1 MNSAAVGAGF
11 VLSGRYRLVEPLAS
25 GGMGT
30 VWRALDLLLDRPVAV
45 KEVRLP
51 PSLDDDARQLLRRRT
66 IREAQVAARLRHPAV
81 VTIFDVVEQDGR
93 PWIVMELVP
102 SRSLAEIIRTD
113 GPLPPARVAGIG
125 LRVLDAIV
133 TAAAAGVEHRDIKPA
148 NVLVTTQGRVVLTDF
163 GIARHVGDDTLTSAG
178 LIVGSPDYLAP
189 ERARG
194 RTGGLAADLWS
205 LGATMYDAVEGRR
218 PFERNGPLPTLA
230 AVVMDEPDPPQ
241 RAGPLRPVIDGLLV
255 KDPAHR
261 LDADRTRSMLQR
273 VLRGRPAG
281 GTVPLPRHPS
291 DDRPPPS
298 APEPAAEPPVVI
310 PMGPTRPWPADGA
323 ADAEP
328 PGAADRTTPSTPV
341 AGEPTAA
348 TADGTADTAAAAVT
362 EPADRTAD
370 AAAPVVTGPSDRQA
384 DDTARTGTDPAI
396 REPADGMAVAAAAA
410 AATKPADGAAST
422 GTDRAIREPAAGTAP
437 AEDTADTAAAAGTAP
452 AGTEPADTAPAGAEP
467 ADGTADTGAA
477 AGTELADGRADDTAS
492 TGTEPSIGAH
502 VPTGAVEPT
511 VTEPA
516 NGRAA
521 GPTGAA
527 AVAGSAVPA
536 SAEGRTG
543 AESTAADAE
552 RMTEAAAGR
561 MDGSTA
567 VAGSVAARSADAPA
581 GDGSGRGRTPT
592 LPGAPPRDPRRRRR
606 SALLAG
612 LVVLVLAGIA
622 AALVPVL
629 GRDPGNGAAGP
640 AGQASGP
647 AGQGRGPAAT
657 APATGRTAPTAS
669 SGAPTSRPATT
680 ASRTPAPTTR
690 ATTSGNAP
698 PTGADVAAPAGFTRY
713 TDPIDGFSLVV
724 PAGWRPVRSKE
735 TLVDFDDP
743 TSSRFLRIDTSD
755 HALPDPYQNWIDYER
770 QFRQGKPDYQLIG
783 IRRVPDYRPDE
794 GWTTADW
801 EFMLGSTHV
810 LDRNIRVSAS
820 RAHAIYWSTP
830 QSQWNTADSRR
841 ILQLAEQSFVPAP
854 AGS

>member
-362 EPADRTAD
+362 EPAGTA
-370 AAAPVVTGPSDRQA
+370 P
-384 DDTARTGTDPAI
+384 
-396 REPADGMAVAAAAA
+396 
-410 AATKPADGAAST
+410 
-422 GTDRAIREPAAGTAP
+422 AGTAP
-437 AEDTADTAAAAGTAP
+437 AGTELADDTADTAAAAGTAP

>member
-1 MNSAAVGAGF
+1 
-11 VLSGRYRLVEPLAS
+11 
-25 GGMGT
+25 
-30 VWRALDLLLDRPVAV
+30 
-45 KEVRLP
+45 
-51 PSLDDDARQLLRRRT
+51 
-66 IREAQVAARLRHPAV
+66 
-81 VTIFDVVEQDGR
+81 
-93 PWIVMELVP
+93 
-102 SRSLAEIIRTD
+102 
-113 GPLPPARVAGIG
+113 
-125 LRVLDAIV
+125 
-133 TAAAAGVEHRDIKPA
+133 
-148 NVLVTTQGRVVLTDF
+148 
-163 GIARHVGDDTLTSAG
+163 
-178 LIVGSPDYLAP
+178 
-189 ERARG
+189 
-194 RTGGLAADLWS
+194 
-205 LGATMYDAVEGRR
+205 
-218 PFERNGPLPTLA
+218 
-230 AVVMDEPDPPQ
+230 
-241 RAGPLRPVIDGLLV
+241 
-255 KDPAHR
+255 
-261 LDADRTRSMLQR
+261 
-273 VLRGRPAG
+273 
-281 GTVPLPRHPS
+281 
-291 DDRPPPS
+291 
-298 APEPAAEPPVVI
+298 
-310 PMGPTRPWPADGA
+310 MGPTRPGPADGA
-323 ADAEP
+323 ADPEP

-341 AGEPTAA
+341 AGESTAA
-348 TADGTADTAAAAVT
+348 TADGT
-362 EPADRTAD
+362 PD
-370 AAAPVVTGPSDRQA
+370 A
-384 DDTARTGTDPAI
+384 
-396 REPADGMAVAAAAA
+396 
-410 AATKPADGAAST
+410 
-422 GTDRAIREPAAGTAP
+422 
-437 AEDTADTAAAAGTAP
+437 AAAAGTAP

-606 SALLAG
+606 PALLAG

>member
-30 VWRALDLLLDRPVAV
+30 VWRAVDLLLDRPVAV

-148 NVLVTTQGRVVLTDF
+148 NVLVTRQGGVVLTDF

-310 PMGPTRPWPADGA
+310 PMGPTRPGPADGA
-323 ADAEP
+323 ADPEP

-348 TADGTADTAAAAVT
+348 TADG
-362 EPADRTAD
+362 
-370 AAAPVVTGPSDRQA
+370 
-384 DDTARTGTDPAI
+384 
-396 REPADGMAVAAAAA
+396 
-410 AATKPADGAAST
+410 
-422 GTDRAIREPAAGTAP
+422 
-437 AEDTADTAAAAGTAP
+437 TADTAAAAGTAP

-581 GDGSGRGRTPT
+581 ADGSGPRRTPT

-606 SALLAG
+606 PALLAG

>member
-341 AGEPTAA
+341 AGESTAA
-348 TADGTADTAAAAVT
+348 TADGTADAAAAAVT
-362 EPADRTAD
+362 EPA
-370 AAAPVVTGPSDRQA
+370 
-384 DDTARTGTDPAI
+384 GT
-396 REPADGMAVAAAAA
+396 E
-410 AATKPADGAAST
+410 
-422 GTDRAIREPAAGTAP
+422 
-437 AEDTADTAAAAGTAP
+437 P
-452 AGTEPADTAPAGAEP
+452 AGTEPAGTEPAGTEP
-467 ADGTADTGAA
+467 

-492 TGTEPSIGAH
+492 TGTEPSIGAQI
-502 VPTGAVEPT
+502 PTGAVERT

-581 GDGSGRGRTPT
+581 PDGSGRGRTPT

-770 QFRQGKPDYQLIG
+770 EFRQGKSDYQLIG

>member
-291 DDRPPPS
+291 DDQPPPS

-310 PMGPTRPWPADGA
+310 PMSPTRPWPADGA
-323 ADAEP
+323 PDPEPADA
-328 PGAADRTTPSTPV
+328 ADGTTASTPV
-341 AGEPTAA
+341 PREPTAA
-348 TADGTADTAAAAVT
+348 TADGTADAAAAAGI
-362 EPADRTAD
+362 EPADR
-370 AAAPVVTGPSDRQA
+370 QA
-384 DDTARTGTDPAI
+384 DGTANTDTDPAI
-396 REPADGMAVAAAAA
+396 REPADRQADGTTNTDTDPAIRELADGMAAAAA
-410 AATKPADGAAST
+410 AA
-422 GTDRAIREPAAGTAP
+422 GT
-437 AEDTADTAAAAGTAP
+437 
-452 AGTEPADTAPAGAEP
+452 EP
-467 ADGTADTGAA
+467 ADGTASSGANPAIGEPADRTAA
-477 AGTELADGRADDTAS
+477 AAAA
-492 TGTEPSIGAH
+492 TGTEPADGTATMGTDPAIQAD

-511 VTEPA
+511 ITEPA

-521 GPTGAA
+521 VPTGAA

-536 SAEGRTG
+536 SAEGRAG

-552 RMTEAAAGR
+552 RTPNAAAGR
-561 MDGSTA
+561 VDGSTA
-567 VAGSVAARSADAPA
+567 VASSDPAAARSADAPPA
-581 GDGSGRGRTPT
+581 DGSGPRRTPT

-606 SALLAG
+606 PALLAG
-612 LVVLVLAGIA
+612 LVVLVLVGIA
-622 AALVPVL
+622 AALVPML
-629 GRDPGNGAAGP
+629 RHDPGNGAAGP
-640 AGQASGP
+640 AGQANGPAGQVSGP
-647 AGQGRGPAAT
+647 AGQGGGPVAT
-657 APATGRTAPTAS
+657 APATGRTAPTAG
-669 SGAPTSRPATT
+669 GAPTSRPATT

-690 ATTSGNAP
+690 ATTSGNASA
-698 PTGADVAAPAGFTRY
+698 TGAEVVAPAGFTRY
-713 TDPIDGFSLVV
+713 TDPVDGFSLVV
-724 PAGWRPVRSKE
+724 PAGWRPVRSG
-735 TLVDFDDP
+735 TLVDFHDP

-755 HALPDPYQNWIDYER
+755 HALPDPYQNWIDYE
-770 QFRQGKPDYQLIG
+770 QEFRQGRTGYQLIG

-830 QSQWNTADSRR
+830 QSRWSTADSRR

>member
-1 MNSAAVGAGF
+1 MSSAAVGAGF

-51 PSLDDDARQLLRRRT
+51 PYLDDDARQLLRRRT

-148 NVLVTTQGRVVLTDF
+148 NVLVTTQGGVVLTDF
-163 GIARHVGDDTLTSAG
+163 GIARHVGDETLTSAG

-310 PMGPTRPWPADGA
+310 PMGPTRPWPADGVADPAPADA
-323 ADAEP
+323 AD
-328 PGAADRTTPSTPV
+328 GTTASTPV
-341 AGEPTAA
+341 PGEPTAA
-348 TADGTADTAAAAVT
+348 TADGTA
-362 EPADRTAD
+362 E
-370 AAAPVVTGPSDRQA
+370 AAAPVVTEPADDQA
-384 DDTARTGTDPAI
+384 DDTASRRTDPAI
-396 REPADGMAVAAAAA
+396 RADA
-410 AATKPADGAAST
+410 
-422 GTDRAIREPAAGTAP
+422 
-437 AEDTADTAAAAGTAP
+437 
-452 AGTEPADTAPAGAEP
+452 
-467 ADGTADTGAA
+467 
-477 AGTELADGRADDTAS
+477 
-492 TGTEPSIGAH
+492 
-502 VPTGAVEPT
+502 PTGAVDPT
-511 VTEPA
+511 VAESA

-521 GPTGAA
+521 GPIGAV

-543 AESTAADAE
+543 AESTAAGTE
-552 RMTEAAAGR
+552 RRTEAAAGR
-561 MDGSTA
+561 VDGSTA
-567 VAGSVAARSADAPA
+567 VAGSDPVAARSADAPA
-581 GDGSGRGRTPT
+581 ADGSGPARTPT

-629 GRDPGNGAAGP
+629 RNDPGNGAAGP

-657 APATGRTAPTAS
+657 APATGRTPTAS
-669 SGAPTSRPATT
+669 SGAPTSRPPTT

-690 ATTSGNAP
+690 TTTSGNSSP
-698 PTGADVAAPAGFTRY
+698 SGAEVVAPAGFTRY
-713 TDPIDGFSLVV
+713 TDPVDGFSLVV
-724 PAGWRPVRSKE
+724 PAGWRPVRSG
-735 TLVDFDDP
+735 TLVDFHDP

-755 HALPDPYQNWIDYER
+755 HPLPDPYQNWIDYE
-770 QFRQGKPDYQLIG
+770 QEFRQGRTGYQLIG

-830 QSQWNTADSRR
+830 QSRWNTADSRR

>member
-298 APEPAAEPPVVI
+298 APEPAAEPSVVI

-362 EPADRTAD
+362 
-370 AAAPVVTGPSDRQA
+370 
-384 DDTARTGTDPAI
+384 
-396 REPADGMAVAAAAA
+396 
-410 AATKPADGAAST
+410 
-422 GTDRAIREPAAGTAP
+422 
-437 AEDTADTAAAAGTAP
+437 AP

-492 TGTEPSIGAH
+492 TGTEPSIGAQI
-502 VPTGAVEPT
+502 PTGAVERT

-527 AVAGSAVPA
+527 AVARSAVPA
-536 SAEGRTG
+536 SAAGRTG

>member
-348 TADGTADTAAAAVT
+348 TADGTADTAAAAV
-362 EPADRTAD
+362 
-370 AAAPVVTGPSDRQA
+370 
-384 DDTARTGTDPAI
+384 
-396 REPADGMAVAAAAA
+396 
-410 AATKPADGAAST
+410 
-422 GTDRAIREPAAGTAP
+422 
-437 AEDTADTAAAAGTAP
+437 TAP

>member
-310 PMGPTRPWPADGA
+310 PMGPTRPGPADGA
-323 ADAEP
+323 ADPEP

-341 AGEPTAA
+341 AGESTAA
-348 TADGTADTAAAAVT
+348 PADGTADA
-362 EPADRTAD
+362 
-370 AAAPVVTGPSDRQA
+370 
-384 DDTARTGTDPAI
+384 
-396 REPADGMAVAAAAA
+396 
-410 AATKPADGAAST
+410 
-422 GTDRAIREPAAGTAP
+422 
-437 AEDTADTAAAAGTAP
+437 AAAAGTAP

-492 TGTEPSIGAH
+492 TGTEPSIGAQI
-502 VPTGAVEPT
+502 PTGAVERT

-527 AVAGSAVPA
+527 AVARSAVPA
-536 SAEGRTG
+536 SAAGRTG